1 MNLLIKNRNKKE
13 KSEQIIELNDQ
24 YYNKSNKINRFDES
38 RSNSNSFSF
47 EEEEKIL
54 KIDGEFF

>member
-24 YYNKSNKINRFDES
+24 YYNKSNKINRIDES
-38 RSNSNSFSF
+38 RSNFNSFSF